1 MKKSIFIY
9 VSLLLISCN
18 SPLHSNGEESSLS
31 SSSSSEIDTSSILVS
46 DNEDIS
52 MSSQSITSSKEVV
65 TSSIEQESTKLSSSE
80 SVSYNED
87 GSAKLP
93 IPTKEVSSWGQ
104 QETKY
109 DFSSQFPEEF
119 SYIYGHKILD
129 NPSFYSKG
137 GWKITFPNSS
147 ARMGFQTPL
156 FNSDLKIEIRLYI
169 SEINNSNNKV
179 DKDNPFITIYG
190 FDMNGELIRTSKI
203 ENVSNFYNYQNSSSP
218 LNFYFNGEG
227 ISYLELRFTSAPY
240 KNSQCYNF
248 GINSIGFKTFP
259 YPLN

>member
-1 MKKSIFIY
+1 MKKNIFLLIA
-9 VSLLLISCN
+9 LLLISCN
-18 SPLHSNGEESSLS
+18 SPLHSSEAVSFLS
-31 SSSSSEIDTSSILVS
+31 SSSFETNVSTSDS
-46 DNEDIS
+46 DNENVYT
-52 MSSQSITSSKEVV
+52 SSQIILSSKEEG
-65 TSSIEQESTKLSSSE
+65 TSNVFQESTN
-80 SVSYNED
+80 SVTSDSIIYNED

-109 DFSSQFPEEF
+109 DFSYQFPEEF

-156 FNSDLKIEIRLYI
+156 FNTDLKIEIRLYI

-190 FDMNGELIRTSKI
+190 FDMYGKLIRTSKI
-203 ENVSNFYNYQNSSSP
+203 ENVANFYNYQNSSSP

-227 ISYLELRFTSAPY
+227 ISYMELRFTSAPY